1 MPALITVILNSFEIG
16 FCLLIECLCFPHH
29 PATNSLHSCSDANS
43 IPNSG
48 GYFRFVT
55 VLFVYF

>member
-29 PATNSLHSCSDANS
+29 PATNSLHSYSDAKY
-43 IPNSG
+43 ILNSG
-48 GYFRFVT
+48 GYFTFLT
-55 VLFVYF
+55 VLFLYF

>member
-29 PATNSLHSCSDANS
+29 PATISLHSCSDAKYITNG
-43 IPNSG
+43 G
-48 GYFRFVT
+48 GYFTFVT
-55 VLFVYF
+55 VLFLHF